1 MNQSGGRHQARTR
14 SARQRIA
21 AGEKDW
27 ANMAAE
33 GAIFLA
39 TSETLTSNFE
49 TIDPD
54 ARLMLRVR
62 DENAQ
67 AFEELVRRYQI
78 RLMAVFQN
86 MLGSREQAEDL
97 VQEVFLRVFRAR
109 HSYVPEAKFSTW
121 LFTIA
126 HNVAKNAKRT
136 KARRREVSVAGEES
150 GALSANPLEQLAQ
163 AASGQLP
170 TRQLDRMER
179 AEMVRLAME
188 TLNERQRLAVLL
200 SKFEGMSYADI
211 AAAMGLSTPAIKSLL
226 TRARNNLRVVLEP
239 YIQQGAALGETSHHD
254 GHVS

>member
-1 MNQSGGRHQARTR
+1 M
-14 SARQRIA
+14 
-21 AGEKDW
+21 
-27 ANMAAE
+27 
-33 GAIFLA
+33 A
-39 TSETLTSNFE
+39 TSDTLTSEFE

-62 DENAQ
+62 DDNAQ
-67 AFEELVRRYQI
+67 AFEELVRRYQG
-78 RLMAVFQN
+78 RLLAIFQN

-136 KARRREVSVAGEES
+136 KARRREVTVVGDES
-150 GALSANPLEQLAQ
+150 GSMSANPLEQMAQ
-163 AASGQLP
+163 AASGLLP
-170 TRQLDRMER
+170 TRQLDRLER

-211 AAAMGLSTPAIKSLL
+211 GAAMGLSTPAIKSLL

-239 YIQQGAALGETSHHD
+239 YIQQGLTLNDAAGNDRTMS
-254 GHVS
+254 